1 MKNKMQKSIEKI
13 ITIFLS
19 IFIVTG
25 LFLNYKLRDNVVIN
39 EEEKIFTDKEREYFS
54 SVFEVPDRNSENV
67 KNEYLKNLEEIKA
80 KEDYD
85 NKEED
90 IAKIYYYLGFN
101 AYVDKD
107 YEQTTKYLEYS
118 MDKFEDIPNYFYKL
132 NGNNIL
138 MNIAYMN
145 GNYVEGINRANKIY
159 EILQT
164 PNIKGMSEQGQ
175 KGIKTNVLNG
185 LIHISAKLGM
195 TEMAK
200 TYYDELV
207 EITKENE
214 MFEDNIAIYAKFAY
228 NYTIG
233 NYEEAKKYAL
243 KYIEYTKKIEPEDE
257 EAINSSYT
265 YLLDVAIEL
274 EDFKLAKEAFE
285 KVLTT
290 SVAKENMLIK
300 GILEKLKGVAYEK
313 LNKYDES
320 FESYKNAIKCFEEIE
335 DYENLTLVNDK
346 IISLAD
352 NIKIDVEPY
361 IQKLEEYK
369 LSYNKDVI
377 IGELAD
383 SLTKTAYKKN
393 EEENVRTNEELER
406 NSRLTSIS
414 KQINL
419 VYLSIIILLAF
430 MAKKLKSEI
439 TTRKS
444 KEKELEKMVRTDY
457 LTKAYSKQF
466 IFDKTKEYILGKKNF
481 TFIIFDLDNFK
492 RVNDNYGHTFGDEIL
507 IEMIRTIKNTLGNN
521 GYVGRFGGEEFV
533 IVLKDGVDP
542 NKFIESMRFDI
553 ANIEYSIKDFKATI
567 SGGAIR
573 WNEQECDQLVYD
585 ADVLLYKAKAEGKDR
600 ILLR

>member
-1 MKNKMQKSIEKI
+1 MKDIMKKNTEKI
-13 ITIFLS
+13 IIIFLS
-19 IFIVTG
+19 IFIMTG
-25 LFLNYKLRDNVVIN
+25 IFLNYKLRNNVVAN
-39 EEEKIFTDKEREYFS
+39 EKEKIFTEKEKEYFS
-54 SVFEVPDRNSENV
+54 SVFEAQDRNSEVV
-67 KNEYLKNLEEIKA
+67 KNRYLKNLEEIKA
-80 KEDYD
+80 KEEYE
-85 NKEED
+85 NKNED
-90 IAKIYYYLGFN
+90 IAKIYYFLGFN
-101 AYVDKD
+101 AYIDKNYD
-107 YEQTTKYLEYS
+107 EAIKYLECS
-118 MDKFEDIPNYFYKL
+118 MDKFRDIPNYFYRL

-138 MNIAYMN
+138 MNLAYVKN
-145 GNYVEGINRANKIY
+145 NYVEGINRANEIY

-164 PNIKGMSEQGQ
+164 PNIQGVSEQGQ

-185 LIHISAKLGM
+185 LINISAKLGM
-195 TEMAK
+195 TEMSK

-243 KYIEYTKKIEPEDE
+243 KYIEYTKEIEPENE

-285 KVLTT
+285 KVLAT

-300 GILEKLKGVAYEK
+300 GTLEKLKGVAYERVD
-313 LNKYDES
+313 KYDES
-320 FESYKNAIKCFEEIE
+320 FESYKNALKCFEEIK
-335 DYENLTLVNDK
+335 DYENLTLINDK

-361 IQKLEEYK
+361 IQNLEEYK

-393 EEENVRTNEELER
+393 EEENLRINNELAR
-406 NSRLTSIS
+406 NSRLTNIS

-419 VYLSIIILLAF
+419 VYLSIIVLLAF

-439 TTRKS
+439 STRKS

-466 IFDKTKEYILGKKNF
+466 IFDKTKEYIFGKKNF

-507 IEMIRTIKNTLGNN
+507 VEMIRTIKNTLGNN

-567 SGGAIR
+567 SGGALR
-573 WNEQECDQLVYD
+573 WNGQECDELVYD